1 MDADPAPEREYTIDE
16 LAAHTGV
23 PSRTIRFY
31 QAKGALQAPAIRGR
45 KAFYTDAHVERLKL
59 IGDLQDRG
67 LRIRAIRDLVV
78 RLDKGEL
85 QIDEWLGLEARLQER
100 WHDEEPVLYDE
111 AELATLLGDRRA
123 GLAADLARLGFLE
136 RRGRSWFAPSPQQLR
151 AALQLL
157 DGGIDPSVTRA
168 GVDLVRKN
176 VGRLA
181 EELLALYVKHAG
193 DGFGASDS
201 GTDLG
206 AAFAS
211 VRPVALETVQRVFGQ
226 EMERVLG
233 ELVASGAAA
242 KVARRRR

>member
-1 MDADPAPEREYTIDE
+1 MSEPESGTAFTIDE
-16 LAAHTGV
+16 LAASTGV

-31 QAKGALQAPAIRGR
+31 QAQGALQAPEIRGR
-45 KAFYTDAHVERLKL
+45 KAFYTPVHIDRLKL
-59 IGDLQDRG
+59 IGELQDRG
-67 LRIRAIRDLVV
+67 LRIRAIRELVA

-85 QIDEWLGLEARLQER
+85 AIDEWLGLEARLAER
-100 WHDEEPVLYDE
+100 WHDDEPVLYDE
-111 AELATLLGDRRA
+111 TELQTLLAGRRP
-123 GLAADLARLGFLE
+123 GLGADLVRLGFLE
-136 RRGRSWFAPSPQQLR
+136 RKGRSAIAPSPHLLQ
-151 AALQLL
+151 AALKLV

-168 GVDLVRKN
+168 AADLARKH

-201 GTDLG
+201 GVDLG
-206 AAFAS
+206 EAFAT
-211 VRPVALETVQRVFGQ
+211 VRPVALDTVQRVFAQ

-242 KVARRRR
+242 KVARKKR